1 MTLTPHPLLVLR
13 SKNSRAISLLSL
25 RAFMASKKG
34 ETYLHEAFHFY
45 VGLVDLY
52 SALLVRK
59 SHSDMLIGIILQEI
73 SWDVGTVKNELKEE
87 EKTEGGVCL
96 DRSV

>member
-1 MTLTPHPLLVLR
+1 MYTCLYFYRCFHSILFILVTPTY
-13 SKNSRAISLLSL
+13 LLSIEH
-25 RAFMASKKG
+25 
-34 ETYLHEAFHFY
+34 ETFHFY
-45 VGLVDLY
+45 VGSVYLL

-59 SHSDMLIGIILQEI
+59 SHSDMVIGIVLQEV

-87 EKTEGGVCL
+87 ERTDGGVCL